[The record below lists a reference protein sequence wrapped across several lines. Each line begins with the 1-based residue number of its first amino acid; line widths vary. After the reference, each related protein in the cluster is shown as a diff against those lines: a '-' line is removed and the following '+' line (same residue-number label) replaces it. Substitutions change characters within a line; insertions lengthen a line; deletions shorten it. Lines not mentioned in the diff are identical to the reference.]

1 MNVPCITLN
10 FFAKALKQH
19 NLCVGT
25 VINKHW
31 ILTAATCCKPDD
43 IVTIKFNDY
52 SGLVQLM
59 NELCVE
65 HDVRSHFIPLDLF
78 KTST

>member
-1 MNVPCITLN
+1 MPYITLDI
-10 FFAKALKQH
+10 FAKALKQH

-25 VINKHW
+25 AINKHW
-31 ILTAATCCKPDD
+31 ILTAATCCKRDD

-59 NELCVE
+59 NELSIN
-65 HDVRSHFIPLDLF
+65 HDVWSHLIPFDLF